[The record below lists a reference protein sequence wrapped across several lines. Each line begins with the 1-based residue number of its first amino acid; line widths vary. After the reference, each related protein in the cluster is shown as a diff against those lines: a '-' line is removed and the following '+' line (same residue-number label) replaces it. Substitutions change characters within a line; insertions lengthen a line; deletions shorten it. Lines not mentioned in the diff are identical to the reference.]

1 MLIPSFHSLDANF
14 DICKRLHKC
23 FVSNLQKICDKIW
36 KFFFLVFQNFYFQ
49 FINRIRCR
57 FNSCWI
63 NITQYRFLILNIWM
77 QIFNLIFFCYL
88 ILMVLIVLDL
98 LLDLNIH
105 LRWCLLL
112 SCLNINSFI
121 IIEIVFMWR

>member
-1 MLIPSFHSLDANF
+1 
-14 DICKRLHKC
+14 
-23 FVSNLQKICDKIW
+23 
-36 KFFFLVFQNFYFQ
+36 
-49 FINRIRCR
+49 
-57 FNSCWI
+57 
-63 NITQYRFLILNIWM
+63 M